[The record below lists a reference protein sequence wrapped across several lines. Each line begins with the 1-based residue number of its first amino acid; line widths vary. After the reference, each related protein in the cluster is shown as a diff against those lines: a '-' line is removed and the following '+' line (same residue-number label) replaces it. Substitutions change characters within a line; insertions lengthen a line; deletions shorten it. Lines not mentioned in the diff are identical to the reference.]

1 MLSSERTEVIW
12 ELLFELVPTTG
23 EVRILIEM
31 RSQGYVV
38 LLPDV
43 ASPRVSLAVRRMIT
57 QWFHLFFRA
66 LVYHDCV
73 HVAAGCCHSHF
84 LERVLACIRTVFASQ
99 DARERWIWLVRW
111 RLGTIDFWVLCR
123 SLPSMRTARSAERLP
138 LTAMVASES
147 AEVIGEFPFQFR
159 PTRRE
164 IRVLDAM
171 WFIRD
176 VICLPDICR
185 PGICPTIGW
194 VVAQRLHSLFSA
206 LLNIRGIIVSVGDL
220 HPDALEL
227 VCASVSPISAFQPAL
242 KWLIRPVWWSVN
254 THNVPGPVV
263 DRVPTVGI
271 AIRTKC
277 LVLSAMLGSERTE
290 VIWELLFE
298 LVPTTGEVR
307 ILIEMRSESYVVLLP
322 DVACPRVSFAV

>member
-1 MLSSERTEVIW
+1 
-12 ELLFELVPTTG
+12 
-23 EVRILIEM
+23 
-31 RSQGYVV
+31 
-38 LLPDV
+38 
-43 ASPRVSLAVRRMIT
+43 
-57 QWFHLFFRA
+57 
-66 LVYHDCV
+66 
-73 HVAAGCCHSHF
+73 
-84 LERVLACIRTVFASQ
+84 
-99 DARERWIWLVRW
+99 
-111 RLGTIDFWVLCR
+111 
-123 SLPSMRTARSAERLP
+123 MRTARSAERLP

-147 AEVIGEFPFQFR
+147 AEVIGEFPFQVR
-159 PTRRE
+159 PTRGE

-227 VCASVSPISAFQPAL
+227 VCASVSPISAFQSSFE
-242 KWLIRPVWWSVN
+242 WFIRLVWWGVN
-254 THNVPGPVV
+254 THNIPGPSA

-271 AIRTKC
+271 TICAERF
-277 LVLSAMLGSERTE
+277 VLSAMVSSERTE
-290 VIWELLFE
+290 IIWELLFE

-307 ILIEMRSESYVVLLP
+307 ILIEMRSEGYVVLLP